1 MPKRRPIKKKR
12 TIKKMRGGA
21 TINYLNNMVDDLDLF
36 IYLIQFLTH
45 QEIIRL
51 YDSDEIKY
59 TSLVSQIMLRYPNFK
74 LKFNYSVNI
83 ADSIKLQQMGFTL
96 DLEPNVDWRK
106 RENNL
111 PFQLYYDPQNH
122 PSDSD
127 SSDY

>member
-74 LKFNYSVNI
+74 LKFNVKI
-83 ADSIKLQQMGFTL
+83 
-96 DLEPNVDWRK
+96 
-106 RENNL
+106 
-111 PFQLYYDPQNH
+111 
-122 PSDSD
+122 
-127 SSDY
+127 